1 MTSMRAAFRSIG
13 LLAACGLASPALSAG
28 GPACSVDT
36 LSQTVDTN
44 IALGAG
50 FACQDLGTG
59 AIFQTSYARSYD
71 LSMGATAGLNVSITC
86 VTFGIELNTIGDYL
100 VDINIYQDLDGGLPD
115 SSMGDLMLIAS
126 TMVSI
131 PIVNDPFMD
140 QSSFTADF
148 TGAPVALPVDSVM
161 VVELVLPTRFGVD
174 NGETLPGFSQ
184 GGESQESFIKTVDCA
199 VPTYVPLSTLGFF
212 VNHLIQVVSW
222 EEMIIVETC
231 PEDCANADDQVDV
244 SDLLGVLAGWG
255 QPGQACD
262 IAGGDDTIDVSD
274 LLALLAAWGPCPMPP
289 PLCPGDTDDSGM
301 VDVSDLLTLLADW
314 GPVVGSSPADFDLS
328 GNVDVNDLLTLLAAW
343 GPCPM

>member
-1 MTSMRAAFRSIG
+1 MMTSMRAAFRSIG

-140 QSSFTADF
+140 QRPSPFPSIRSWWWSWCCPRDSAWTTA
-148 TGAPVALPVDSVM
+148 
-161 VVELVLPTRFGVD
+161 RR
-174 NGETLPGFSQ
+174 
-184 GGESQESFIKTVDCA
+184 
-199 VPTYVPLSTLGFF
+199 
-212 VNHLIQVVSW
+212 
-222 EEMIIVETC
+222 
-231 PEDCANADDQVDV
+231 
-244 SDLLGVLAGWG
+244 
-255 QPGQACD
+255 
-262 IAGGDDTIDVSD
+262 
-274 LLALLAAWGPCPMPP
+274 
-289 PLCPGDTDDSGM
+289 CPGSPRAANRRKASSRLWTALCRPTCRSPP
-301 VDVSDLLTLLADW
+301 S
-314 GPVVGSSPADFDLS
+314 GSSS
-328 GNVDVNDLLTLLAAW
+328 TT
-343 GPCPM
+343 